1 MGWEGG
7 GDESQTLQ
15 SSQCWDFPGGPVA
28 KPLCSQCR
36 GHGLDPWSGNYGPAS
51 EQCGKKKKKTP
62 KTRPCDWR
70 WKVKSDKVIGAV
82 GPGVGDTKK
91 NQNRTSVPECEWF
104 REEK

>member
-1 MGWEGG
+1 MNPKPSRALSVGTSLVGLWLSLCAPSAGGMGWI
-7 GDESQTLQ
+7 
-15 SSQCWDFPGGPVA
+15 PGQGTKV
-28 KPLCSQCR
+28 L
-36 GHGLDPWSGNYGPAS
+36 HLHTV
-51 EQCGKKKKKTP
+51 GKKKKNKP

-104 REEK
+104 REEQ